1 MKRARGEEGGHEE
14 GPRGSE
20 CHRRGC
26 YQRGASQRPRPPE
39 APAAA
44 GTAAGATAAPT
55 SATAAGT
62 GTTAGTRAGEAAA
75 GGMATAA
82 SDLDAVARSAGSAT
96 GMAAAAGARV
106 GNGTR
111 HQLRHCDRRARAQ
124 HGRGRWPRNI
134 RGCSCTA
141 LPIPVLPLCSASQ
154 LARIAYGSAE
164 PQLSPLSTHD
174 GTRRS
179 ARFVVVYCMY
189 LLLCILTTAFD

>member
-1 MKRARGEEGGHEE
+1 MGMKRAREVLSATAEVAT
-14 GPRGSE
+14 SE
-20 CHRRGC
+20 
-26 YQRGASQRPRPPE
+26 APPNEQRPRPPE

-82 SDLDAVARSAGSAT
+82 SDLDAAARSAT

-111 HQLRHCDRRARAQ
+111 HQLRHCDCRTRAQ

-134 RGCSCTA
+134 RRVRGCSCTA

-164 PQLSPLSTHD
+164 PHS
-174 GTRRS
+174 
-179 ARFVVVYCMY
+179 
-189 LLLCILTTAFD
+189 

>member
-1 MKRARGEEGGHEE
+1 MTRARGDEGGHEE

-44 GTAAGATAAPT
+44 GTAAGAPAA

-82 SDLDAVARSAGSAT
+82 SDFDAAARSAGSAT

-111 HQLRHCDRRARAQ
+111 HQLRHCDRRTRAQ
-124 HGRGRWPRNI
+124 HGRGGWPRNNI
-134 RGCSCTA
+134 SFAAVPARPFRS
-141 LPIPVLPLCSASQ
+141 LCSRCAVLHS
-154 LARIAYGSAE
+154 LRVSRTDL
-164 PQLSPLSTHD
+164 LSPS
-174 GTRRS
+174 
-179 ARFVVVYCMY
+179 
-189 LLLCILTTAFD
+189 